1 MRCRAMLVVVVVV
14 TAAMPPGLVE
24 PEANFDKNP
33 RLATVVGFLVI
44 TAATSHN

>member
-1 MRCRAMLVVVVVV
+1 
-14 TAAMPPGLVE
+14 MPPGLVA

-44 TAATSHN
+44 TRDRQSHKKNSI